1 MIKTLIKHLGIIPE
15 DEHYEIA
22 ELIVKEC
29 ILTIQREIPRNDP
42 TLENIRSRKHV
53 QDIANKFGI
62 KLPLD
67 YYGIDYENT
76 K

>member
-29 ILTIQREIPRNDP
+29 ILTIQRDP